1 MKGKV
6 RGVVPAKLGVR
17 EFERE
22 ENEKRLEEQ
31 TAFYRRERG
40 VIPTLTAKTCSSGG
54 FRRLIG
60 SPASITAVGHVAC
73 SIQRKLQGLNSL
85 ASLPPK
91 LIRYLLLRRLQIS
104 VLSIEA

>member
-6 RGVVPAKLGVR
+6 RGVVPTKLRVR
-17 EFERE
+17 ELERE
-22 ENEKRLEEQ
+22 KNEKRLGEQ
-31 TAFYRRERG
+31 AAFGRRERG
-40 VIPTLTAKTCSSGG
+40 AVPAFTAKTCSSGG

-91 LIRYLLLRRLQIS
+91 FIRCLLLRRLQIS

>member
-1 MKGKV
+1 VKGKV
-6 RGVVPAKLGVR
+6 RGVVPAKLEVR
-17 EFERE
+17 ELERE
-22 ENEKRLEEQ
+22 KNEKRLGEQ
-31 TAFYRRERG
+31 VAFYRRERG
-40 VIPTLTAKTCSSGG
+40 AVPAFTAKTCSSGG

-91 LIRYLLLRRLQIS
+91 LIGCLLLRRLQIS